1 MVGNEN
7 LRKDPGF
14 PSHSGSGSLSE
25 NEISTLIVGAAI
37 EVHRAL
43 GGPGLLESVYEEAL
57 AYELEAQGLNVNRQ
71 VVFPIFY
78 KGHQLSSNLRI
89 DLLANKKVIIECKS
103 TQDYNSIFET
113 QILTYLRLTGLKLGL
128 IINFGERLV
137 KNGVKRVVNGLDSP
151 AGQHSL
157 SEPKK

>member
-71 VVFPIFY
+71 VVFQSSIKAINYHPICESTCWLT
-78 KGHQLSSNLRI
+78 KKSSSNASLLKTTIPFSKLR
-89 DLLANKKVIIECKS
+89 
-103 TQDYNSIFET
+103 F
-113 QILTYLRLTGLKLGL
+113 
-128 IINFGERLV
+128 
-137 KNGVKRVVNGLDSP
+137 
-151 AGQHSL
+151 
-157 SEPKK
+157 